1 MRFLW
6 VQPIYQ
12 DSIHFIGAPGGRRT
26 IEVSFFDVT
35 HIADP
40 EGDQGYERKLIN
52 DMHDMQSRINGE
64 VFADENAATDGADVR
79 PRPCTAPA
87 PACRTRGLCVAR
99 LCSLLQELQL
109 RSAGAVVVSTYC
121 MHD

>member
-12 DSIHFIGAPGGRRT
+12 DSIHFIGAPGGGRT

-79 PRPCTAPA
+79 PRPRTACPCLSHAWPLCCSPA
-87 PACRTRGLCVAR
+87 
-99 LCSLLQELQL
+99 
-109 RSAGAVVVSTYC
+109 RSAAGASAALGACCCRVNFLYA
-121 MHD
+121 